1 MPIDPNIALGY
12 RGIEVPNPL
21 AGMAQVT
28 QIQNALQQQQ
38 IGQMQL
44 KQLQEDRQ
52 EMQALQA
59 KLAQM
64 GKNPDM
70 SVLAETLMRS
80 PKTLEKGIELR
91 RKLDQQ
97 AGFERFLAGQNPASV
112 TAAAPATAGAA
123 AQPSPNVET
132 AMPVP
137 MTRTTNAPPIEVKP
151 DEAYPAT
158 MPPRAA
164 ENALAP
170 QPTGVNAMRQL
181 RTPEAIRAEM
191 MQLAQFSDVP
201 QAKAY
206 MKALETELAEAMK
219 PQVVSPGQAVYQG
232 GRLVVSRPE
241 TPTTLQREF
250 EQAKSEGFKGT
261 LLDYKRQ
268 VAEAG
273 RPVTNVEIKQE
284 AALGQALGTQQAK
297 AIAEGRDAAMSA
309 VTMLDTINTGRKIL
323 DSGAITGAGA
333 DFLVGLNQAL
343 KTAGI
348 DAGMADASANSQAF
362 AATMAGSVGQLIKQ
376 FGAGTGLSDADREYA
391 KQMAGGKITLDEK
404 AIRKILDINERA
416 SRNVIIAHNKSID
429 KAGKQAEWFRVDMP
443 TPEAAPTTS
452 AKPRLSA
459 ADQEALDWATAN
471 PNDPRSAQVKQHLRQ
486 KYGL

>member
-1 MPIDPNIALGY
+1 
-12 RGIEVPNPL
+12 
-21 AGMAQVT
+21 
-28 QIQNALQQQQ
+28 
-38 IGQMQL
+38 
-44 KQLQEDRQ
+44 
-52 EMQALQA
+52 
-59 KLAQM
+59 
-64 GKNPDM
+64 
-70 SVLAETLMRS
+70 
-80 PKTLEKGIELR
+80 
-91 RKLDQQ
+91 
-97 AGFERFLAGQNPASV
+97 
-112 TAAAPATAGAA
+112 
-123 AQPSPNVET
+123 
-132 AMPVP
+132 
-137 MTRTTNAPPIEVKP
+137 
-151 DEAYPAT
+151 
-158 MPPRAA
+158 
-164 ENALAP
+164 
-170 QPTGVNAMRQL
+170 
-181 RTPEAIRAEM
+181 
-191 MQLAQFSDVP
+191 
-201 QAKAY
+201 
-206 MKALETELAEAMK
+206 
-219 PQVVSPGQAVYQG
+219 
-232 GRLVVSRPE
+232 VSRPE

-443 TPEAAPTTS
+443 TSEATPTPTTS

-459 ADQEALDWATAN
+459 ADQQALDWAKAN
-471 PNDPRSAQVKQHLRQ
+471 PNDPRSAQIKRHLEQ
-486 KYGL
+486 